1 MGAPEDRS
9 IGASRSRVKYSRFAM
24 TAFAYKALNAQGSLE
39 QGRIE
44 AGDADDA
51 ARLLDRRGLIPV
63 SVQEHRDRASS
74 LSLSGGKISAQQV
87 TRFLSDLSIMLNA
100 GIRIDEA
107 LAIMGKEFDN
117 GRLKPVVSGLH
128 AALSSGRSF
137 SQALEDWPQLFPPFQ
152 IAMIKVAESTGMLP
166 SLLSR
171 TADERQRFEALAARV
186 SEALRY
192 PAVLMLGTIAVLVFF
207 MIGVLPQFEPM
218 LAQTREPDAL
228 LNTMLTVSRFLREQG
243 EWLLALLAVVL
254 LGLFIAARRGTLRT
268 ALWSVGEKLPILSD
282 IAHSYRTAR
291 FTRML
296 GMMSETGVPAPT
308 AIKLISE
315 TVDHGAVARERAQR
329 ASDAVRQ
336 GQRLSQAIEIL
347 DLPPLAMRM
356 LRIGEQ
362 SGEMAALAYKVADFY
377 EARLERSL
385 ARTVGFVGP
394 AAVAT
399 ISVLIGGMIVSIMS
413 TLMSFNDL
421 VR

>member
-1 MGAPEDRS
+1 
-9 IGASRSRVKYSRFAM
+9 M
-24 TAFAYKALNAQGSLE
+24 TAFAYKALNASGSLE

-51 ARLLDRRGLIPV
+51 AQLLDRRGLIPV
-63 SVQEHRDRASS
+63 SVEEQRGREKAASA
-74 LSLSGGKISAQQV
+74 SGARVAPAQI
-87 TRFLSDLSIMLNA
+87 TRLLSDLSIMLNA

-107 LAIMGKEFDN
+107 LSIMGREFDN
-117 GRLKPVVSGLH
+117 GRLKPVVTGLQ
-128 AALSSGRSF
+128 AALASGRSF
-137 SQALEDWPQLFPPFQ
+137 SQAMQDWPQLFPPFQ
-152 IAMIKVAESTGMLP
+152 IAMVKVAESTGMLP
-166 SLLSR
+166 SLLER
-171 TADERQRFEALAARV
+171 TAEERQRFEALAGRV

-218 LAQTREPDAL
+218 LAQTRKPDAFL
-228 LNTMLTVSRFLREQG
+228 DTMLGISRFIRAEG
-243 EWLLALLAVVL
+243 PWIMAGVAVVL
-254 LGLFIAARRGTLRT
+254 LLLLIAARRGTLRSG
-268 ALWSVGEKLPILSD
+268 LWSIGERLPVLSD
-282 IAHSYRTAR
+282 IAHSYRTTR
-291 FTRML
+291 FTRLL
-296 GMMSETGVPAPT
+296 GMMSETGVAAPV

-315 TVDHGAVARERAQR
+315 TVDHGDAARERAQR

-336 GQRLSQAIEIL
+336 GQRLSHAMEIL

-362 SGEMAALAYKVADFY
+362 SGEMATLAYKVADFY

-385 ARTVGFVGP
+385 SRAVGFVGP